1 MKKLFYVICLLVITA
16 LSSFSTT
23 GYHSSFSKISEKKF
37 GSCPTANGLLAQK
50 NFGTVKLTWSGSG
63 ASYNYGGYYNYRTS
77 DGGYGSANF
86 SGSTAGNYANI
97 TVPSTTY
104 SLTYQVSTV
113 CTDGSITG
121 SAGPASFN
129 F

>member
-1 MKKLFYVICLLVITA
+1 MPVSNNSIIVFFNNR
-16 LSSFSTT
+16 LSF
-23 GYHSSFSKISEKKF
+23 FVFKNIRKKF
-37 GSCPTANGLLAQK
+37 GSCPAANGLLAQK